1 MTFVLVHTNYP
12 IKEHMAR
19 VLTGADPA
27 TEARRA
33 SRRSAEAL
41 DTDPG

>member
-1 MTFVLVHTNYP
+1 MT
-12 IKEHMAR
+12 K

-33 SRRSAEAL
+33 ARKITEAL
-41 DTDPG
+41 TVTF